1 MPSRSELY
9 ELVEEPSELESPVLV
24 YWFDG
29 FVDAGRAG
37 GGLVDHLLATLD
49 TEVVAR
55 FDVDALID
63 YRARRPEMRFA
74 DGAFQEYDAP
84 ELTLRLVRDD
94 VGAPFLL
101 LSGPE
106 PDVRWEAFV
115 AAVTDLVERLG
126 VKLSIGVHGIPNP
139 VPHTRPL
146 SVLTHAN
153 RPGLLDE
160 SALVDVELRVP
171 GNVSSLLEYRLG
183 QTGHDAIGL
192 VARVPHYL
200 AESEYPQSS
209 LTLLRALSAT
219 TGLLLPSGEL
229 AEAARRT
236 DELVR
241 EQVEGNDQVA
251 KVVHALENQYDAFAG
266 GDARGSLIAEQRAV
280 PSADEIGAELEQFL
294 ADLDDREENGDG
306 DDEDDGDR

>member
-306 DDEDDGDR
+306 DDEEDGDR